1 MEMSKFSGDADMNTT
16 DFQNIRAR
24 FQRLLMIAPAV
35 ALLICVPAR
44 ASLIV
49 TVGNV
54 SSSSPASSNALEI
67 DLINTGPAAVTLGG
81 FSFETEVTDANIIFT
96 SATTAT
102 IAPYVFAG
110 SSLFGPT
117 ISTSAPGQTLDAFD
131 LWAGPG
137 GGASIAAG
145 ATVGL
150 GRAFFSVLA
159 GALSGPVTVTLSP
172 FPATSLADASGG
184 NISVSALTNGSITIA
199 GSSVPEPSS
208 LVLAVLAL
216 AALTSIR
223 KRF

>member
-1 MEMSKFSGDADMNTT
+1 MDTT

-24 FQRLLMIAPAV
+24 FQRLFIILPAV
-35 ALLICVPAR
+35 ALLISAPAG

-54 SSSSPASSNALEI
+54 SSSSPSSSNALEI
-67 DLINTGPAAVTLGG
+67 DLTNTGPAPVTLGG
-81 FSFETEVTDANIIFT
+81 FSFETRVTDANIIFT

-102 IAPYVFAG
+102 LVPYVFAG

-131 LWAGPG
+131 LWGVPG
-137 GGASIAAG
+137 GGAAIAAG

-150 GRAFFSVLA
+150 GRAFFNVLA
-159 GALSGPVTVTLSP
+159 GGLSGPVIVTLSP
-172 FPATSLADASGG
+172 FPATSLADPSGN
-184 NISVSALTNGSITIA
+184 NISVNTLTNGSITIA

-208 LVLAVLAL
+208 LALAVLAL
-216 AALTSIR
+216 AALASIR